1 MNCSRAARGRSTK
14 PQRLDLLLNEPT
26 TSLGIDHELAVP
38 RLTHQAC
45 ADDVGVLAMLRDI
58 NLATHFADRAA
69 LLHDGTIIADRAP
82 DAVRAH
88 RRPL

>member
-1 MNCSRAARGRSTK
+1 MNCSCAARGRSTK
-14 PQRLDLLLNEPT
+14 PQRLDLLLDEPT
-26 TSLGIDHELAVP
+26 ASLDIDHELAVL
-38 RLTHQAC
+38 RLAHQAC
-45 ADDVGVLAMLRDI
+45 ADDVGVLAMLHDI

-69 LLHDGTIIADRAP
+69 LLHDGAIIADGAP